1 MLEYQST
8 VLSPTYKER
17 AIKLEEFK
25 YINVYILSREDI
37 VISKIIR
44 LANKDI
50 EDLNEIMP
58 YCNKQLLKT
67 IIEETLNRED
77 LFESKKT
84 EFERKLKIF
93 KEKYNV

>member
-1 MLEYQST
+1 M
-8 VLSPTYKER
+8 
-17 AIKLEEFK
+17 
-25 YINVYILSREDI
+25 
-37 VISKIIR
+37 
-44 LANKDI
+44 
-50 EDLNEIMP
+50 
-58 YCNKQLLKT
+58 CNKQLLKT